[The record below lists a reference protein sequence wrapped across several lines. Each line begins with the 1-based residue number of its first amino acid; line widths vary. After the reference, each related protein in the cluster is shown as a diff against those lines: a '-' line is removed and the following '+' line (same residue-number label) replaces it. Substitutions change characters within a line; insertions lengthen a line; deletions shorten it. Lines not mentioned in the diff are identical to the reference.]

1 MSLNPINPSDPN
13 LRSFAEIDREL
24 LLPKG
29 SAFRAFKALAD
40 EFREG
45 EDFFCCDS
53 RFDAERFAEWWVTGR
68 FYGGTVN
75 AVLLGARAQSRLKQG
90 LGR

>member
-1 MSLNPINPSDPN
+1 MSARPINPADPS
-13 LRSFAEIDREL
+13 LCSFAEIDREL

-29 SAFRAFKALAD
+29 SAFRAFKSLAG
-40 EFREG
+40 ELREG

-75 AVLLGARAQSRLKQG
+75 AVLLGARAQSRLKQA